1 MLHCSK
7 GGGIIHAD
15 SSFTQRIEDDGSKH
29 YCSHCASSLAGSPP
43 QKCVSCS
50 NILKGGV
57 GVIILVVMVEICA
70 SSCVQAFE
78 VSVFGME
85 EEETC

>member
-50 NILKGGV
+50 NILKGGS
-57 GVIILVVMVEICA
+57 G
-70 SSCVQAFE
+70 
-78 VSVFGME
+78 
-85 EEETC
+85 